1 MPLDIPGDTPLT
13 SNEEP
18 WRTARDIIADQGFN
32 AEFYVIRFAARFA
45 DEGNLED
52 AATLGEVLDAITVI
66 RELRGIRPAGARH

>member
-32 AEFYVIRFAARFA
+32 AEFYVIRLAARFA
-45 DEGNLED
+45 DEGNVED
-52 AATLGEVLDAITVI
+52 AATLGEVLDAIMVI
-66 RELRGIRPAGARH
+66 RELRGIYSPGGRH